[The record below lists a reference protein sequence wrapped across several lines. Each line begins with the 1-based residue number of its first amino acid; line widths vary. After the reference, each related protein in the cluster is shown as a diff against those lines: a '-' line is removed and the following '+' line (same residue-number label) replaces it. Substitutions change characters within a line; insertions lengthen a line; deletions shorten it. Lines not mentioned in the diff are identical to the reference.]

1 MLKVTKQQ
9 ADQLDLLRLEAML
22 KKIELEQAREAYE
35 QAEAREK
42 AVEAWALERCSVKID
57 EEGEPITE
65 LYMLPEA
72 VYMAEALPLTQ
83 AGYKELYGLD
93 YPLNYTPVYSG
104 YHRPFIQAQR
114 AYRLT
119 GVEFLRICGQSEVA
133 DDLEAAINTYLPPR
147 IAKQLDKITDDFVG
161 GMTK

>member
-1 MLKVTKQQ
+1 MLKITKQQ
-9 ADQLDLLRLEAML
+9 TEQLDQLRLEAML
-22 KKIELEQAREAYE
+22 KKLALEQALEAYE

-57 EEGEPITE
+57 EEGEPITK

-72 VYMAEALPLTQ
+72 VYMAEALPLTR

-93 YPLNYTPVYSG
+93 YPLNYTPVFSEYR
-104 YHRPFIQAQR
+104 RPFLEAQK

-119 GVEFLRICGQSEVA
+119 GVEFLRICGQNEVA
-133 DDLEAAINTYLPPR
+133 DRLEQAIKSYLSPK
-147 IAKQLDKITDDFVG
+147 IAEQLDKITDDFIG
-161 GMTK
+161 GAAK